1 MKNLKYDLMFAAVIA
16 VIFLP
21 FVFSGDAYQWYINT
35 NREHMLLMAFGK
47 FAILATLGEMLGL
60 RIKTGNYTEPNFGMF
75 PRAVV
80 WGILGVWIA
89 SAMKIFGSGT
99 PILVQGLGVDS
110 LVDAMKGAFTAKK
123 LFGAFC
129 ISTAMNICYAP
140 VFMTVHKITDAHI
153 LQNKGSI
160 KSLIRPM
167 PVSDIISSLNW
178 RVLWGFVFKKTIPLF
193 WIPAHTLTFSLPSDF
208 QVLSAALLS
217 IALGVILAI
226 AAVMGKKK

>member
-1 MKNLKYDLMFAAVIA
+1 MKNLKSDLLFILVAAC
-16 VIFLP
+16 IFLP
-21 FVFSGDAYQWYINT
+21 FVFSEAAFGWYITTNT
-35 NREHMLLMAFGK
+35 AHPMIMAFVK

-60 RIKTGNYTEPNFGMF
+60 RIKTGNYTEQYFGMI
-75 PRAVV
+75 PRAVI

-89 SAMKIFGSGT
+89 SAMKIFGAGT
-99 PILVQGLGVDS
+99 PIFVQGLGVES

-129 ISTAMNICYAP
+129 ISAMMNISYAP

-160 KSLIRPM
+160 KSLIRPIQ
-167 PVSDIISSLNW
+167 VTNIISSLNW
-178 RVLWGFVFKKTIPLF
+178 KVLWGFVFKRTIPLF
-193 WIPAHTLTFSLPSDF
+193 WIPAHTLTFSLPGEF

-217 IALGVILAI
+217 VALGVILAI
-226 AAVMGKKK
+226 AAVKGKK